1 MDRASTDQ
9 KNERKN
15 QKRTKIEEVS
25 KVDAKK
31 IGDFDDD
38 IIVSL
43 LEMGGSPYSIT
54 HILKKRSSSGSKNI
68 QGKKLRAK
76 TKYQV
81 AQDLTTPPHI
91 PTTYSI
97 K

>member
-1 MDRASTDQ
+1 MMDRASTDQ

-43 LEMGGSPYSIT
+43 LEMGGSHYSIS
-54 HILKKRSSSGSKNI
+54 HILKKKGAPQVLRIFKVKN
-68 QGKKLRAK
+68 
-76 TKYQV
+76 
-81 AQDLTTPPHI
+81 
-91 PTTYSI
+91 
-97 K
+97 